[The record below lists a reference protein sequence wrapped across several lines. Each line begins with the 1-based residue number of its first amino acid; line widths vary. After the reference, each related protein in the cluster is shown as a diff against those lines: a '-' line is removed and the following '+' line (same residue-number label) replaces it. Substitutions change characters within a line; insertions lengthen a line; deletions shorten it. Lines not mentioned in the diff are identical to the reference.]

1 MIALKETHKKN
12 SPVVLLEM
20 RNISKEFSGVKALN
34 DVNFTVNKGEVHALM
49 GENGAGKSTLI
60 KVLTGVYQR
69 DGGETVFDG
78 KMIDFKTPWEAQLGQ
93 ISTVYQ
99 EVHLE
104 PYLSVTEN
112 VFLGR
117 EPKTKWGTFDWKRAH
132 QEAEQVLANL
142 GINVDVRKPISEY
155 SVAIQQMVAIARAVS
170 TQAKL
175 VIMDEPTSSLDESEV
190 QVLFDVIR
198 KLKATGVSIIF
209 ISHRMDEI
217 YTICDRVTVL
227 RDGSLVG
234 QWELKNLSRMEL
246 ISHMIGRSLEECSS
260 RDHNATLDKQGD
272 KNRQYTVKI
281 RHLKRGRAINGI
293 SFDVAKGEVLGL
305 AGLLGSGRTEI
316 VRSIFGADRYD
327 EGEIEF
333 EGKVAKFSS
342 PYDAIKAGI
351 GFCSENRK
359 TEGIIPNMSVRENI
373 TIALLPQLSRMGV
386 VSKAK
391 QDEIVEGYI
400 KRLGIKTP
408 HANQKI
414 RNLSGGNQ
422 QKALL
427 ARWLCLSPKLLILD
441 EPTRGIDVGAK
452 AEIERLIRELAN
464 SGISIIMISSEL
476 EELVRNSDRIVVLR
490 DGFKI
495 AELDGKTCT
504 EDQIMHVIAE
514 HSHDK
519 EFAAMGGV

>member
-1 MIALKETHKKN
+1 MRGTQENN
-12 SPVVLLEM
+12 SPTALLEM
-20 RNISKEFSGVKALN
+20 RTISKEFSGVKALN
-34 DVNFTVNKGEVHALM
+34 NVNFTVNKGEVHALM

-60 KVLTGVYQR
+60 KILTGVYQR
-69 DGGETVFDG
+69 DGGEILFDG
-78 KMIDFKTPWEAQLGQ
+78 QVIDFKTPWEAQLGK

-99 EVHLE
+99 EVNME

-117 EPKTKWGTFDWKRAH
+117 EPKTQWGTIDWKRAH
-132 QEAEQVLANL
+132 AEAEEVLANM
-142 GINVDVRKPISEY
+142 GICVDVRKPISEY
-155 SVAIQQMVAIARAVS
+155 SVAIQQMVTIARALS
-170 TQAKL
+170 SQAKL
-175 VIMDEPTSSLDESEV
+175 VVMDEPTSSLDESEV
-190 QVLFDVIR
+190 KILFDVIR
-198 KLKATGVSIIF
+198 KLKETGVSIIF

-227 RDGSLVG
+227 RDGCLVG

-246 ISHMIGRSLEECSS
+246 ISHMIGRNLEDVSNRGRQAAS
-260 RDHNATLDKQGD
+260 TLESAKD
-272 KNRQYTVKI
+272 RPYTVKI
-281 RHLKRGRAINGI
+281 RQLKRGRILNNI
-293 SFDVAKGEVLGL
+293 DFDVAKGEVLGL
-305 AGLLGSGRTEI
+305 AGLLGSGRTET
-316 VRSIFGADRYD
+316 VRAIFGADRYD
-327 EGEIEF
+327 DGEIEF
-333 EGKVAKFSS
+333 EGTVVKFSS
-342 PYDAIKAGI
+342 PHDAIKAGI

-373 TIALLPQLSRMGV
+373 TIATLPKLSQMGV
-386 VSKAK
+386 VSTSK
-391 QDEIVEGYI
+391 QNEIVDNYI

-414 RNLSGGNQ
+414 RYLSGGNQ
-422 QKALL
+422 QKAML

-452 AEIERLIRELAN
+452 AEIEKLIRELAE

-495 AELDGKTCT
+495 EELDGNTCT
-504 EDQIMHVIAE
+504 EEQIMRVIAE
-514 HSHDK
+514 HSHDN
-519 EFAAMGGV
+519 ECPATGGV

>member
-1 MIALKETHKKN
+1 MKGTQENN
-12 SPVVLLEM
+12 SPIALLEM

-34 DVNFTVNKGEVHALM
+34 NVNFTVNKGEVRALM

-60 KVLTGVYQR
+60 KILTGVYQR
-69 DGGETVFDG
+69 DGGEILFDG
-78 KMIDFKTPWEAQLGQ
+78 RTIDFKTPWEAQLGK

-99 EVHLE
+99 EVNME

-112 VFLGR
+112 MFLGR
-117 EPKTKWGTFDWKRAH
+117 EPKTKWGTIDWKRAH
-132 QEAEQVLANL
+132 AEAGEVLANM
-142 GINVDVRKPISEY
+142 GIFVDIHKPISEY
-155 SVAIQQMVAIARAVS
+155 SVAIQQMVTIARALS
-170 TQAKL
+170 SQAKL
-175 VIMDEPTSSLDESEV
+175 VVMDEPTSSLDESEV
-190 QVLFDVIR
+190 KVLFDVIR
-198 KLKATGVSIIF
+198 KLKETGVSIIF

-227 RDGSLVG
+227 RDGCLVG

-246 ISHMIGRSLEECSS
+246 ISHMIGRNLEDVSS
-260 RDHNATLDKQGD
+260 RGRHAASPVQSTQD
-272 KNRQYTVKI
+272 RSYTVKI
-281 RHLKRGRAINGI
+281 RQLKRGRIINNI

-305 AGLLGSGRTEI
+305 AGLLGAGRTET
-316 VRSIFGADRYD
+316 VRAIFGADRYD
-327 EGEIEF
+327 DGEIEF
-333 EGKVAKFSS
+333 EGTVVKFYS
-342 PYDAIKAGI
+342 PHDAIKAGI

-373 TIALLPQLSRMGV
+373 TIATLPKLSQMGV
-386 VSKAK
+386 VSTAK
-391 QDEIVEGYI
+391 QNEIVDNYI

-414 RNLSGGNQ
+414 RFLSGGNQ
-422 QKALL
+422 QKAML

-452 AEIERLIRELAN
+452 AEIEKLIRELAG

-495 AELDGKTCT
+495 AELDGNICT
-504 EDQIMHVIAE
+504 EEQIMRVIAE
-514 HSHDK
+514 HSHDN
-519 EFAAMGGV
+519 ECAAMGGV